1 MSKSLRF
8 WLDIPP
14 VWMLAFLAVIVG
26 QSRLWNPFGF
36 HWVATVWLGWLV
48 IGCAIV
54 LMAWAS
60 LQFLLKRTSIIPRK
74 SPKAL
79 IAAGPYRF
87 SRNPIYLAD
96 AMVLLGTA
104 LILGSAIGVLFVPVF
119 ARVITQRF
127 ILGEEAGLKQLYPDQ
142 QAAFFANTRRW
153 I

>member
-54 LMAWAS
+54 LMAWAVCNFCS
-60 LQFLLKRTSIIPRK
+60 NAPR
-74 SPKAL
+74 SFRENHPK
-79 IAAGPYRF
+79 P
-87 SRNPIYLAD
+87 
-96 AMVLLGTA
+96 
-104 LILGSAIGVLFVPVF
+104 
-119 ARVITQRF
+119 
-127 ILGEEAGLKQLYPDQ
+127 
-142 QAAFFANTRRW
+142 
-153 I
+153 